1 MTDDHAAQPST
12 GGMRHWLGFLASGT
26 LAFVVDAGVLKLLTA
41 GASWPVLHARV
52 VSIALAM
59 IAGWLAHR
67 RFTFAIKTQPTLAE
81 FAKYLGV
88 AWSASAL
95 NYGIFAAILLLFP
108 GTNTLIALVIAGLFA
123 MVASYLGLRFAAFR
137 TSGR

>member
-67 RFTFAIKTQPTLAE
+67 TFTFAIKTQPTLAE

-108 GTNTLIALVIAGLFA
+108 GTNTLSALVIAGLFA